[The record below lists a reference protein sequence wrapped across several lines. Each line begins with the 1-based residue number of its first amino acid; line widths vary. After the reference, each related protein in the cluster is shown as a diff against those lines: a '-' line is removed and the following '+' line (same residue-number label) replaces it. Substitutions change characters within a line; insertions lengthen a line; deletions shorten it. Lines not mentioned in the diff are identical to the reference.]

1 MADVNAKVLVDS
13 LADMPAEVEVI
24 TMSETLL
31 KVKAFGQV
39 DVVPDSVAEVE
50 PKTLNELMGE
60 KQSSKIKADSL
71 LAALRDTLAEVEAKT
86 LSMEMEASVYT
97 VAQAET

>member
-1 MADVNAKVLVDS
+1 MEDVNAKVLVDS

-50 PKTLNELMGE
+50 PKTLNELMAE

-71 LAALRDTLAEVEAKT
+71 LATLGDTLAEVEAKT

-97 VAQAET
+97 VAQGET

>member
-50 PKTLNELMGE
+50 PKTLNELMAG

-71 LAALRDTLAEVEAKT
+71 LATLGDTLAEVEAKT

-97 VAQAET
+97 VAQGET

>member
-50 PKTLNELMGE
+50 PKTLNELMAE
-60 KQSSKIKADSL
+60 KQSSEIKADSL
-71 LAALRDTLAEVEAKT
+71 LATLGDTLAEVEAKT

-97 VAQAET
+97 VAQGET

>member
-50 PKTLNELMGE
+50 PKTLNELMAE

-71 LAALRDTLAEVEAKT
+71 LATLGDALAEVEAKT

-97 VAQAET
+97 VAQGET